1 MSDRLVVMRGA
12 LVGRRVEP
20 QHQARLT
27 AICSRGSDNDND
39 NDNSNVDAKLMKKE

>member
-1 MSDRLVVMRGA
+1 MRGA

-27 AICSRGSDNDND
+27 AICSRGSDNDN
-39 NDNSNVDAKLMKKE
+39 SNVDAKLMKKE